1 MLTSSPV
8 DFNDVQTA
16 NIVLNDMITS
26 GNPISTPAKK
36 YVTFLTKN
44 VERLQ
49 AVNTIVQYENEQL
62 KAHVHQRK
70 RQLSGKRQVIDGKHI
85 ITAAE
90 LVGIQKAEKA
100 TRARKEKQNKKV
112 SQKRRSRVQQ
122 ESTDESE
129 VELELSEDDAEE
141 ILDCIEVEL

>member
-1 MLTSSPV
+1 MIKSFNKTRSSTSPISTNPFNDAVLISSPV

-16 NIVLNDMITS
+16 NIALNDRIAS
-26 GNPISTPAKK
+26 GNPISTSAKK

-49 AVNTIVQYENEQL
+49 AVNIIVQHENGQL

-70 RQLSGKRQVIDGKHI
+70 HQLSGKRQVIDGKHI

-90 LVGIQKAEKA
+90 LIGIQKAEKA
-100 TRARKEKQNKKV
+100 IRARKEK
-112 SQKRRSRVQQ
+112 
-122 ESTDESE
+122 
-129 VELELSEDDAEE
+129 
-141 ILDCIEVEL
+141 